1 MYALKPAPL
10 FELYS
15 GQVQVIDTGGK
26 LMRFV
31 KFLAAAS
38 LAVAVTATAAVA
50 QTSSGSGVPTNST
63 TSTMGETNPGPT
75 SDKGNAPMATPN
87 QAAPAGDSAA
97 GSGEKKRSLDH

>member
-1 MYALKPAPL
+1 MYALELAPL
-10 FELYS
+10 FELYFA
-15 GQVQVIDTGGK
+15 QVQIIDSGAK
-26 LMRFV
+26 LMNFV

-87 QAAPAGDSAA
+87 QAAPSGNSAA